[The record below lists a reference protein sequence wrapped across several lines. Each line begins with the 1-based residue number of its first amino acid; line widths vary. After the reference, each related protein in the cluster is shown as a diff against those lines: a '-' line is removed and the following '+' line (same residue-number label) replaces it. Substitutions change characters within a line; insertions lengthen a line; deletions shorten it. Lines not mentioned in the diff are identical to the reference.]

1 MACRVRRTKSRLQTF
16 LEAICIA
23 RHTLPTTKLRLIDI
37 PLPSYTVEKK
47 NAAYYNKP
55 SNYEKIVE
63 VTVIMSS
70 PSTPTS
76 SQVSHTASNSDVLT
90 PGRKVQA
97 LLAQFDDS
105 DSDISTAP
113 KNNRLAPGASSD
125 LPENTSPTHVSR
137 SSWAEPAALA
147 QDKDENENEDEEDL
161 PVVRRGRLAARL
173 DSPAT
178 EQQPLPSL
186 DSHSARSETSVLPHA
201 AQMREDSR
209 RDTVESSEDEL
220 SSMVPMRRLL
230 LKRKRDRRSVTPSSA
245 IYSGNASP
253 TDPTS
258 VAVETISTLTNSS
271 HIPSDSNRSP
281 QEASADGKSKFLALV
296 DKHRKQRMAMEA
308 AEIVKRAARVEQ
320 LNKAL
325 KNPRSQQASSMV
337 DSSGDDTMPSDE
349 EAGSRLEK
357 EARPTRKASKKALEE
372 MNRET
377 QRMSRNMQLT
387 HQAKTKTKITKESLL
402 ARFNF
407 PISADTDPVDAGTK
421 SSPTS
426 SAPTSDAE
434 GAKSHATPPTSPA
447 IEDDEAGKI
456 TVSAVPDQDMLP
468 QAMHIVDQGKSRA
481 SSTVPALAAEARDAV
496 QARPVR
502 VKWEKQNAAIA
513 QIEDSDSDL
522 EIITSHRKTRKYA
535 VFERLPSR
543 RAHETESHL
552 VLRNLAHLRGDNHD
566 KKRSSMNAAEMEA
579 HLRRA
584 ARIQAQQ
591 ERMDRIEELKSK
603 GIVIQ
608 TSEERE
614 REQQEVEDL
623 VEKARQE
630 GAEIQRR
637 EKEASKKDGTYVKD
651 TMDEDDDDDEDD
663 ADFEDEE
670 EVVALSGSEAELGA
684 EASEDEETGDDADH
698 LDEHVH
704 EKGLENGSGTLI
716 DDAAD
721 EQESEYHSQEEESG
735 EEDNEDSADTKNH
748 VVEPTTASHKP
759 RHSRIIVDED
769 DEDDQEPVAQ
779 TPQRPV
785 LAKTPQ
791 SFAHSGRKIIPGLQM
806 SNESPMGLTQAFAA
820 TMADSQ
826 SPPSTPNSQAQDSLA
841 IMRDLPSPN
850 IPMMHHLQRLDSLDI
865 VSDSQPGTQTQP
877 LNLDFN
883 ETQRGS
889 QSPGLGSTIPGTPML
904 QSQMPFEPTQ
914 DAGYMLSPFVGSRFG
929 GDTPQQEPQS
939 TVDTVI
945 VAQHSPLMQRKG
957 RLRRGPAEGIE
968 ADKTRTVQLA
978 PKHTSAFD
986 VMNRVSKSKGAVPE
1000 FDKAKSNAKD
1010 IVDEAAEESEDEY
1023 AGLGGASDDDVG
1035 EEDEEDRKMI
1045 DHDTQVGKGDE
1056 AKLAGLYADRE
1067 RQQDEAAVS
1076 KLLKDITT
1084 GALRRKRG
1092 VGDDLDLS
1100 DEEDEAARRR
1110 EAKRRE
1116 YAKMRR
1122 ELFKD
1127 EAVEKISED
1136 KKKEAFLKSI
1146 EDRDD
1151 AEDEDGDYD
1160 QEESQQD
1167 ESQSQVTQDTAPET
1181 QDGSTSDSA
1190 TTSILK
1196 RKRPLG
1202 PANDSQINRLPPR
1215 LRRGPINVGVDK
1227 KPSTLAEI
1235 RDSVSFLIEEP
1246 DSQSMTIDL
1255 GLSDS
1260 EDEPEK
1266 YFDLDRHLTA
1276 ADEEEE
1282 EDAEELDDFV
1292 VDDSPKDEEGFK
1304 VPSIPASSRPSYTER
1319 RTKTRNVV
1327 DRLSLMRQASSS
1339 SSSSTTGGKMAF
1351 FASKT
1356 LSIDMQFGKVP
1367 HLLRKAT
1374 TNSSLGSMAGREES
1388 ATGVTV
1394 TKERGHAG
1402 EEKAFVRKGTG
1413 GQRNAVNY
1421 RVKPAESK
1429 MSERAGVRK
1438 SIVGKAAKGKKGGFL
1453 GDLFRRDSW
1462 A

>member
-1 MACRVRRTKSRLQTF
+1 
-16 LEAICIA
+16 
-23 RHTLPTTKLRLIDI
+23 
-37 PLPSYTVEKK
+37 
-47 NAAYYNKP
+47 
-55 SNYEKIVE
+55 
-63 VTVIMSS
+63 MSS
-70 PSTPTS
+70 HSSPTS

-97 LLAQFDDS
+97 LLAHFDDS
-105 DSDISTAP
+105 DSDVSTAP
-113 KNNRLAPGASSD
+113 ENNKLALGASSK
-125 LPENTSPTHVSR
+125 LPQKTSPTHVSR
-137 SSWAEPAALA
+137 PRRAEPAALA
-147 QDKDENENEDEEDL
+147 EEDEAEEDEDEEDL
-161 PVVRRGRLAARL
+161 PVARRGRLAARL

-178 EQQPLPSL
+178 QRQSLPHV
-186 DSHSARSETSVLPHA
+186 DSNSARSETSGLPQA
-201 AQMREDSR
+201 APNRAESWL
-209 RDTVESSEDEL
+209 RDTIESSEDEL
-220 SSMVPMRRLL
+220 SSTVPMRRLF
-230 LKRKRDRRSVTPSSA
+230 LKRKRDRTSVTPSSA
-245 IYSGNASP
+245 ISSDNASRALP
-253 TDPTS
+253 TP
-258 VAVETISTLTNSS
+258 VAAETISTLANSS
-271 HIPSDSNRSP
+271 QVSSDSNRALR
-281 QEASADGKSKFLALV
+281 EANGDGKSKFLALV

-320 LNKAL
+320 LNKVS
-325 KNPRSQQASSMV
+325 KEHRIQQASSIV

-377 QRMSRNMQLT
+377 QRMSRNMQLA

-407 PISADTDPVDAGTK
+407 PTSADTKPVDADAK
-421 SSPTS
+421 SSTIS
-426 SAPTSDAE
+426 SAPTSDVE
-434 GAKSHATPPTSPA
+434 CGKSHATPPTSPVVS
-447 IEDDEAGKI
+447 DDQAGKFA
-456 TVSAVPDQDMLP
+456 VSAVPGHKKLSHRDEPVPKPLQTF
-468 QAMHIVDQGKSRA
+468 DQGNSRA
-481 SSTVPALAAEARDAV
+481 TSPVPVLAAEAQEVAQSRP
-496 QARPVR
+496 ARVIRTNKDPV
-502 VKWEKQNAAIA
+502 IA
-513 QIEDSDSDL
+513 PVEDSDSDL
-522 EIITSHRKTRKYA
+522 EIITSHRTTRKYA
-535 VFERLPSR
+535 VFEGLSGRK
-543 RAHETESHL
+543 AYETESHL
-552 VLRNLAHLRGDNHD
+552 VLRNLAHLRTDNHS
-566 KKRSSMNAAEMEA
+566 KKRYSMNAAEMEA
-579 HLRRA
+579 SLRRA

-591 ERMDRIEELKSK
+591 ERIDKIKELKSK

-637 EKEASKKDGTYVKD
+637 EKEVSKKDGTYVKD
-651 TMDEDDDDDEDD
+651 TMDEDDDDDEED
-663 ADFEDEE
+663 ADFEDEQE

-698 LDEHVH
+698 SDENIH
-704 EKGLENGSGTLI
+704 EKELENGSGHLI

-721 EQESEYHSQEEESG
+721 EQDSEDLSEEE
-735 EEDNEDSADTKNH
+735 EEEEGREGYEDRLDTEKH
-748 VVEPTTASHKP
+748 SVAHTTATHKP
-759 RHSRIIVDED
+759 RHSRIVIDED
-769 DEDDQEPVAQ
+769 DDNDQEPVAQ
-779 TPQRPV
+779 TPLRPDS
-785 LAKTPQ
+785 AKTPQ
-791 SFAHSGRKIIPGLQM
+791 SLNHSGRKIIPGLQM

-826 SPPSTPNSQAQDSLA
+826 SPPSTPNSQEQDSLA
-841 IMRDLPSPN
+841 LMRDLPSPN
-850 IPMMHHLQRLDSLDI
+850 IPMMPHLHRLDSLDI
-865 VSDSQPGTQTQP
+865 VSDSQPGTQTRP

-883 ETQRGS
+883 ETQGVS
-889 QSPGLGSTIPGTPML
+889 HSPSLGTTIPGTPML

-914 DAGYMLSPFVGSRFG
+914 DAGYMLSPFAGSRFG
-929 GDTPQQEPQS
+929 GDTPQQELQS

-945 VAQHSPLMQRKG
+945 MTQNSPLRQRKG
-957 RLRRGPAEGIE
+957 RLRRGPAEGVE
-968 ADKTRTVQLA
+968 ADEARTVQSA

-986 VMNRVSKSKGAVPE
+986 VMNRVSKKKATVPE

-1045 DHDTQVGKGDE
+1045 DHDTQLGKGDE

-1100 DEEDEAARRR
+1100 DEEDDAARRR

-1116 YAKMRR
+1116 HAKMRR

-1151 AEDEDGDYD
+1151 AEDEERDYD
-1160 QEESQQD
+1160 QEESQQN
-1167 ESQSQVTQDTAPET
+1167 EWQSQVTHDTAPET
-1181 QDGSTSDSA
+1181 QDGSTSDSM
-1190 TTSILK
+1190 TTPSLK
-1196 RKRPLG
+1196 RKHPLE

-1215 LRRGPINVGVDK
+1215 SRRVPNKVGVDK

-1246 DSQSMTIDL
+1246 DSQIMTIDL

-1276 ADEEEE
+1276 ADAEEE
-1282 EDAEELDDFV
+1282 EDLEELGDFV
-1292 VDDSPKDEEGFK
+1292 VDDCPKDDEVFK

-1319 RTKTRNVV
+1319 RTKSRTVV

-1367 HLLRKAT
+1367 SLLRKAT

-1388 ATGVTV
+1388 ATGVTM
-1394 TKERGHAG
+1394 TKERGYAG